1 MMRRPS
7 GASTQA
13 SRISHSRGTVQS
25 KTRVP
30 EGTEATFKP
39 GNSSCRME
47 RVSRTPGPV
56 MLRQMGN
63 RRSANA
69 INGLFMV
76 QNRFYKLAETALSA
90 PFGRH
95 QGYRHLPFQVTAFRY
110 GTPAAGLQQRTVRQV
125 VSSLSRTPCTTKSTF
140 SLAARADTMRVFSPV
155 RMPTGMPRAWAAVTP
170 PPS

>member
-30 EGTEATFKP
+30 EGTEVTFKS
-39 GNSSCRME
+39 GNSSRKME

-95 QGYRHLPFQVTAFRY
+95 QGYRHLPFQIASL
-110 GTPAAGLQQRTVRQV
+110 GDSAPAAGFQQGTIRQV
-125 VSSLSRTPCTTKSTF
+125 VSHI
-140 SLAARADTMRVFSPV
+140 
-155 RMPTGMPRAWAAVTP
+155 GHI
-170 PPS
+170 